1 MSEFVN
7 KLKLDND
14 SPLSTEGEE
23 TTQALP
29 VVPES
34 ELEKEVDNDGP
45 FILYNKG
52 IKKDEN
58 ASANDL
64 FTEIQ
69 TLQKSK
75 GDMFLFGKITP
86 AIFDIILKI
95 YHENIV
101 RIYGR
106 TTNIG
111 KYLSCDGNHS
121 NFMLGIME
129 LNDGK
134 VYITISEEPT
144 EDRCFNSKLNTLKTM
159 LLNAN
164 ITVESSGETT
174 IGNTESF
181 PTNERLG
188 RTTPDVKDFK
198 PFSVSALGNNAD
210 LLNNMFI
217 DIVGLAANATVDY
230 AEEIRNQAQTVTLI
244 NSDDYLEN
252 RRNGE
257 AFLPFKKVA
266 DVSKRQKGM
275 YFECNNGSTC
285 AEAKLF
291 SYLFDKLGKKFEDI
305 KGFAAYWVAKD
316 LPPDSHYLKKY
327 SYCRSGVANGCLGTD
342 ADRLRELSENVLKD
356 EEIKTRLQELA
367 ERYGKNEGES
377 KEVMETILQPLAQ
390 ACPGCLLN
398 WHSYTH
404 NIRKP
409 FYYKNCITTDSYRKA
424 GTTYEGGRKKK
435 TKRRKNTTKRNKRK
449 SKKRY
454 I

>member
-7 KLKLDND
+7 KLKVDNEPELS
-14 SPLSTEGEE
+14 SPSSTQGEE
-23 TTQALP
+23 RAP
-29 VVPES
+29 IS
-34 ELEKEVDNDGP
+34 ELKEEVDNDGP

-111 KYLSCDGNHS
+111 KYLSCGGNHA

-134 VYITISEEPT
+134 IYITISEEPT
-144 EDRCFNSKLNTLKTM
+144 EDRCFKPKLDTLKTM

-174 IGNTESF
+174 IGNTEVF
-181 PTNERLG
+181 PTNEHLG
-188 RTTPDVKDFK
+188 RTDDFK
-198 PFSVSALGNNAD
+198 PFSVSALGNNTD
-210 LLNNMFI
+210 LINNMFI
-217 DIVGLAANATVDY
+217 GIVGLAANATVDY
-230 AEEIRNQAQTVTLI
+230 AEEIRNKAQTVTLI

-266 DVSKRQKGM
+266 DVSKRQNGM

-327 SYCRSGVANGCLGTD
+327 SYCRSGIANGCLGTD
-342 ADRLRELSENVLKD
+342 PDRLRELSEDVLKD
-356 EEIKTRLQELA
+356 EEIKIRLQELA
-367 ERYGKNEGES
+367 ERYGKDEGES

-404 NIRKP
+404 NTRKP